1 MDHKPLYDKIL
12 VRRAEAESVT
22 AGGIIVPENAKR
34 KTRYG
39 KVLATGSGRILE
51 NGTLRPLDVKVGD
64 TVYFRGTSGEEVQID
79 GEVLVMLRE
88 DEIEA
93 VGVE

>member
-1 MDHKPLYDKIL
+1 MNLKPLHDKIL

-39 KVLATGSGRILE
+39 KVLATGTGRVLE
-51 NGTLRPLDVKVGD
+51 NGEVRPLDVKVGD
-64 TVYFRGTSGEEVQID
+64 TVYFRGINGEEIQVD
-79 GEVLVMLRE
+79 GEILVMLRE

-93 VGVE
+93 VGTD